1 MARRRI
7 GQEALVLPG
16 SGQAGRGST
25 LDQLAALIDWAPVE
39 VQLKEVYA
47 AAKGEPAWPPLALF
61 RALLIAV
68 WHDLSDVKLAEA
80 LDDRASFRRFCGFA
94 AHEPTPERTS
104 FVRFRKALLSRGL
117 DVALFEEVTGQL
129 RAKAVRVKTG
139 TLVDAT
145 VIASVSKGDGEAA
158 WAGHRSRKA
167 VHSYKAHVGA
177 DADTA
182 LVETVAVTPGNV
194 NDGRAGPSALP
205 AVVGEV
211 FADSAYRG
219 PHFAAAVRA
228 RGGVPRIVA
237 THVWCHADADGPALL
252 RAINGP
258 IQRVRGRIEKIFG
271 TCKRSYG
278 LRRMRWRGLAKAG
291 LQVRLTAMAYNL
303 RRTLTILQ
311 ERCA

>member
-1 MARRRI
+1 M
-7 GQEALVLPG
+7 
-16 SGQAGRGST
+16 
-25 LDQLAALIDWAPVE
+25 
-39 VQLKEVYA
+39 
-47 AAKGEPAWPPLALF
+47 
-61 RALLIAV
+61 
-68 WHDLSDVKLAEA
+68 
-80 LDDRASFRRFCGFA
+80 
-94 AHEPTPERTS
+94 
-104 FVRFRKALLSRGL
+104 
-117 DVALFEEVTGQL
+117 
-129 RAKAVRVKTG
+129 
-139 TLVDAT
+139 
-145 VIASVSKGDGEAA
+145 
-158 WAGHRSRKA
+158 
-167 VHSYKAHVGA
+167 
-177 DADTA
+177 
-182 LVETVAVTPGNV
+182 AVTSGNV

-237 THVWCHADADGPALL
+237 THMWCHADADGPALL

-291 LQVRLTAMAYNL
+291 LQVRLTAMAHNL

-311 ERCA
+311 ERCARRGWIRSLLSLFQAQGRDYQPNRRQNNKSILPCRNLNGNCSSCSVAGVVIALGTVAWGLGLTVCLLRDSTLAWLSRRFPI

>member
-7 GQEALVLPG
+7 GQEALGLPG
-16 SGQAGRGST
+16 VAQAGSGSV
-25 LDQLAALIDWAPVE
+25 LDQLATLIDWAPVE
-39 VQLKEVYA
+39 ARLKDIYA

-61 RALLIAV
+61 KALLIAV
-68 WHDLSDVKLAEA
+68 WHDLSDVRLAEA
-80 LDDRASFRRFCGFA
+80 LDDRASFRRFCGLA

-104 FVRFRKALLSRGL
+104 FVRFRRALLERGL
-117 DVALFEEVTGQL
+117 DAVLFDEVTGQL
-129 RAKAVRVKTG
+129 RARAVRVKTG

-145 VIASVSKGDGEAA
+145 VIASASKSDGEAG

-182 LVETVAVTPGNV
+182 IVEAVSVTPGNV

-205 AVVGEV
+205 EVVGEV

-219 PHFAAAVRA
+219 PHFASAVRS
-228 RGGVPRIVA
+228 RGGTPRVVA
-237 THVWCHADADGPALL
+237 THVWAHKDEDGEALL
-252 RAINGP
+252 RSINGP
-258 IQRVRGRIEKIFG
+258 INRVRGRIEKIFG

-291 LQVRLTAMAYNL
+291 LQVRLTMIAYNL
-303 RRTLTILQ
+303 RRTMTILK